1 MGEKLSNQLVK
12 HRKPIIIFFLIAAII
27 CFFAS
32 KMVAVNY
39 NIADYLPEDAPSTQA
54 INVLIDE
61 YQQEIPNAR
70 VMVSNVTIPQA
81 LDYKS
86 EIAQVDG
93 VQSVL
98 WLDDVANIY
107 QPIEMIDE
115 ELLESYYKD
124 GNALFTVT
132 VDTNKQDTALSSIRS
147 IIGDDGAISG
157 SAMDNTYAE
166 EESVKELG
174 YIMMMVI
181 PIVFIILLLTT
192 RSWFEP
198 VLFLITIGIAILLN
212 EGTNAFLGEISFVT
226 QAAES
231 ILQLAVSMDYAI
243 VLLHRFSEFR
253 ESGMDVKEAM
263 RHAVPKTFTTV
274 LTSGLATMM
283 GFAALMLMRF
293 RIGSDMGVAM
303 AKAIIM
309 SLICVLVLLPAL
321 TVSCYKLIDKTQHR
335 AFFPSFEKFGKAV
348 SKVRVPVLLLFCIL
362 IIPSFMAQSQNQFY
376 YGTSGMYSGQDIQI
390 TRDANKINET
400 FGQENEMVLMVP
412 KGDFAK
418 ETELSNELHQIPEVT
433 SILSYVDTVGAEIPP
448 EFLPD
453 ALVDQLISENYSRMV
468 INVDCPAESE
478 ETFSIVEQI
487 RALAQRYYP
496 DSYYLA
502 GDSVSTY
509 DMRDIVSEDQ
519 LRVDIISIAA
529 IGILVL
535 LAFRSLSIP
544 VILLAVIEPSIWI
557 NLSFS
562 YFEGNTMSFISYLII
577 GAIQL
582 GATVDYAILL
592 ASRYFERRTTQAA
605 RQSAIGAIKDATLP
619 ILTSASILTVCG
631 FLLGLVSTN
640 GVISELGFLIGR
652 GAILST
658 IAILFVLPAFLAIF
672 DKIIEKT
679 TLKAN
684 FYHH

>member
-12 HRKPIIIFFLIAAII
+12 RRKPIIIFFLIAAIV

-54 INVLIDE
+54 INVLMDE

-115 ELLESYYKD
+115 DLLESYYKD
-124 GNALFTVT
+124 NNALFTVT
-132 VDTNKQDTALSSIRS
+132 VDTNKQDTALASIRS

-181 PIVFIILLLTT
+181 PIVLIILLLTT

-198 VLFLITIGIAILLN
+198 ILFLITIGIAILLN
-212 EGTNAFLGEISFVT
+212 EGTNAFFGEISFVT

-263 RHAVPKTFTTV
+263 KHAVPKTFTTV

-309 SLICVLVLLPAL
+309 SLICVLILLPAL

-335 AFFPSFEKFGKAV
+335 AFFPSFEKFGKVV
-348 SKVRVPVLLLFCIL
+348 SKVRVPALLLFCIL

-376 YGTSGMYSGQDIQI
+376 YGASGMYSGQDIQI

-418 ETELSNELHQIPEVT
+418 ETELSNELQQIPEVT

-453 ALVDQLISENYSRMV
+453 ELVDQLISENYSRMV
-468 INVDCPAESE
+468 INVDCPAEGE

-487 RALAQRYYP
+487 RALAQCYYP

-557 NLSFS
+557 NLSCS
-562 YFEGNTMSFISYLII
+562 YFAGNTMSFISYLII

-592 ASRYFERRTTQAA
+592 ASRYFERRTTQRA
-605 RQSAIGAIKDATLP
+605 RQSAIGAVKDSTLP

-658 IAILFVLPAFLAIF
+658 IAVLFVLPAFLAIF

-684 FYHH
+684 FYH